1 MSCALQVFPDAS
13 SLAQAACRAAYAC
26 SPGAD
31 WDLLQRMMDN
41 IQGALDAGVPSSAA
55 PAKAAA
61 EHEEALEG
69 WDDADE
75 ASSGPA
81 MQAKPEPSS
90 IPLKMQLQRVHR
102 LATAAFSCY

>member
-1 MSCALQVFPDAS
+1 MSSASQAFPNAS

-31 WDLLQRMMDN
+31 WDSLQSMVAKV
-41 IQGALDAGVPSSAA
+41 QGALDAEAPSGTA

-61 EHEEALEG
+61 EHEEAWEG

-81 MQAKPEPSS
+81 ALAEPEPRS
-90 IPLKMQLQRVHR
+90 IPLRTQLQRVHTY
-102 LATAAFSCY
+102 LLS